1 MKMNPGLLM
10 TGILWVLLLCGC
22 ASVIDHN
29 QDQVISFEIADFH
42 GQGILPAEFKFDA
55 AAGRCRWSIGDDF
68 VFQISIF
75 RIPENQRPEQWRK
88 SLRWKF
94 LTGKEKEKCRF
105 ISRTAVDYKVWKGE
119 KDRLEDNRD
128 CFSYWFLSND
138 QYFVFA
144 SLIGRDDRDKFTS
157 LDARLETFFVNLKIA
172 LSVPI
177 QDP

>member
-10 TGILWVLLLCGC
+10 TGILWVLLLYGC
-22 ASVIDHN
+22 ASIIDHN
-29 QDQVISFEIADFH
+29 QDQVTTFEISDFH
-42 GQGILPAEFKFDA
+42 GQSILPAEFKFDA

-68 VFQISIF
+68 IFQISVF
-75 RIPENQRPEQWRK
+75 RIPENQQPEQWRK
-88 SLRWKF
+88 SLRRKF
-94 LTGKEKEKCRF
+94 LTGKRKEKCRF
-105 ISRTAVDYKVWKGE
+105 ISRTTVDYKVWKGE

-157 LDARLETFFVNLKIA
+157 LDARLEIFFVNLKIA
-172 LSVPI
+172 LSDPI